1 MMIGGNNG
9 VQLMATVD
17 TSYAPTD
24 PYGSDLKSITGAT
37 IHMSHET
44 GSIISLC
51 ARHDFTTDSSM
62 AAEGVG
68 CYLLVKQLLPLRI
81 FLSELGFKQD
91 TPSII
96 YMDNEPFLNTM
107 TGEKGASNRSKHIMI
122 KLNIITEAYEAGE
135 IEFAHMHTANIPSD
149 GLTKLLAMKEYNHK
163 AGFIDGNK
171 SLILDGKPRKS
182 NN

>member
-1 MMIGGNNG
+1 
-9 VQLMATVD
+9 
-17 TSYAPTD
+17 
-24 PYGSDLKSITGAT
+24 
-37 IHMSHET
+37 
-44 GSIISLC
+44 
-51 ARHDFTTDSSM
+51 M

-135 IEFAHMHTANIPSD
+135 IEFDHMHTANIPSD

-163 AGFIDGNK
+163 AGFIDGSK
-171 SLILDGKPRKS
+171 SLILDGKPRK
-182 NN
+182 